1 MTASVATLALLWGEP
16 ADASTL
22 APRVNALFYTLLGA
36 SAFLVLVLV
45 VLNLALLI
53 RYRRGSPAKRGPL
66 PFNALKVE
74 AGWIAATTLIF
85 LGFFVWGAWVYLDQE
100 RPPAGAYEINV
111 IGRQWMWDIR
121 HPNGRREFDELHVPV
136 NTPVRLLLSSEDVI
150 HSFFVPAFR
159 VKQDAVPGKIVS
171 AWFEATRPGTYHLFC
186 TQYCGTEHANM
197 TGRVVVMEPADYAQW
212 LAGGNQVAN
221 LPLRGRE
228 LFVRYGC
235 AGCHGPASIVHA
247 PPLEGVYGRPQ
258 PLNGGGFARA
268 DDAYLR
274 DSILQPAKDVAAGY
288 PNVMP
293 SFQGV
298 ISEGELLELIAYLKS
313 LAAAEPPASAA
324 PNSSLTTDRVLGGTP
339 SPDPTSRP

>member
-1 MTASVATLALLWGEP
+1 MTLPPSSLALLFGSP

-22 APRVNALFYTLLGA
+22 APRVNALFYALCGV

-45 VLNLALLI
+45 VLNVTLLI
-53 RYRRGSPAKRGPL
+53 RYRRGSSAKRGPL
-66 PFNALKVE
+66 PFNSLKVE
-74 AGWIAATTLIF
+74 AGWISATLVIF
-85 LGFFVWGAWVYLDQE
+85 LGFFFWGAWVYLDQE
-100 RPPAGAYEINV
+100 RPPKGAYEINV

-136 NTPVRLLLSSEDVI
+136 NTPIRLLLSSEDVI

-197 TGRVVVMEPADYAQW
+197 TGRVVVMEPDAYAQW

-221 LPLRGRE
+221 LPIRGRE
-228 LFVRYGC
+228 LFIRHGC
-235 AGCHGPASIVHA
+235 AGCHAPNSQVHA
-247 PPLEGVYGRPQ
+247 PLLEGVYGQLQ
-258 PLNGGGFARA
+258 PIEHQQFIRA

-274 DSILQPAKDVAAGY
+274 DSILQPSKHIVAGY
-288 PNVMP
+288 ANLMP
-293 SFQGV
+293 SF
-298 ISEGELLELIAYLKS
+298 EGAITESDLLDIIAYLKS
-313 LAAAEPPASAA
+313 LGA
-324 PNSSLTTDRVLGGTP
+324 TRP
-339 SPDPTSRP
+339 SPAPTSLSP